1 MKYTFRYK
9 VVWVDGSHHFQNN
22 SLSRF
27 EDSFKEAFTMA
38 HVKGVASVEIY
49 YIDRKIATFY

>member
-1 MKYTFRYK
+1 MYDFRFK

-38 HVKGVASVEIY
+38 HLKGVTSVDIY
-49 YIDRKIATFY
+49 YMDRKIATFY